1 VPPTARLTA
10 QLFGRERAGVAFGW
24 MYAAHM
30 IGASFA
36 AYGAGYSRSVLQ
48 TYLPAFYAA
57 GALCL
62 VAALLVWL
70 IERCPAPAAT
80 TARAPA

>member
-1 VPPTARLTA
+1 
-10 QLFGRERAGVAFGW
+10 

-30 IGASFA
+30 IGTSAA

-48 TYLPAFYAA
+48 SYLPAFYAA

-62 VAALLVWL
+62 VAASLVWL
-70 IERCPAPAAT
+70 IEKRPAAVAAA
-80 TARAPA
+80 ARASA